1 MIYTEMYGRLG
12 NQFFRYAVSRMLQV
26 KYYPEESLCFN
37 FQQVY
42 DMNAKDST
50 FYNVLDDF
58 NVTNYSIYLNEGKVL
73 LKESNFKQKLLCA
86 VYYLGM
92 KNILPHQM
100 NKQVKYEEKWHKI
113 LEKNGIYWFR
123 RGSWNVEKSNLINK
137 FVSGNFESPIYFD
150 EIRNLLLDEFTPK
163 HDVLEKNIPL
173 YNAIYN
179 TNSICVSI
187 RRGDFENNSKIKKLH
202 SVCDKNYFEN
212 AINLMKKNIDNPVFF
227 IFSDDI
233 DWAKNNIITDADM
246 YFEDGTDPVWEKLRM
261 MYSCKHFI
269 ISNSTFSW
277 WAQYLSRNNEKIVV
291 SPDRWFNNDYLSP
304 LISSDWLTVN

>member
-246 YFEDGTDPVWEKLRM
+246 YFEDGTDPVWEK
-261 MYSCKHFI
+261 
-269 ISNSTFSW
+269 
-277 WAQYLSRNNEKIVV
+277 
-291 SPDRWFNNDYLSP
+291 
-304 LISSDWLTVN
+304 